1 MIVDSHANAFISKKY
16 QVNSTYSKA
25 IKQFYNAD
33 TTNQDFSSPSTAAN
47 KINGWVNSKTR
58 GMIPSLIDQGDIL
71 NLALEIILILYNS
84 TAACVVW
91 NFDKMF
97 VLSIRFFDIEQ
108 NFLVLTD
115 FQFMNLA

>member
-33 TTNQDFSSPSTAAN
+33 TTNQDFSSASTAAN
-47 KINGWVNSKTR
+47 QINSWVNSRTR

-71 NLALEIILILYNS
+71 EIILILFNS
-84 TAACVVW
+84 TAACAVW
-91 NFDKMF
+91 NFDNIF
-97 VLSIRFFDIEQ
+97 VVNIRFFDIKQ
-108 NFLVLTD
+108 DFLVLTD
-115 FQFMNLA
+115 VQFMKLV